1 MDVRPPAFEL
11 YAVEGRNMIAVTHLA
26 LLGVKIQDPAF
37 RGITKDGKQS
47 SKTAAFAVSYK
58 DTWRNL
64 VYVVLG

>member
-1 MDVRPPAFEL
+1 MV
-11 YAVEGRNMIAVTHLA
+11 AVTHLA